1 MAILIAPD
9 VFALKKAAM
18 NAVMVVPM
26 LAPRINGAAL
36 RSETIRCATIGTTTE
51 VVMVLERIAA
61 VVTVPQK
68 NDFHAFLK
76 KKRLKRSGELASN
89 NPEINFL
96 KKRIDVNSRIKDK
109 DASKNP
115 FGIIFT
121 IQLITGPNMYHFD
134 EKEVAT
140 GVVEG

>member
-1 MAILIAPD
+1 MAMLIAPD
-9 VFALKKAAM
+9 VLALKKAAM
-18 NAVMVVPM
+18 NAVMVVPR
-26 LAPRINGAAL
+26 LAPRIKGAAL

-51 VVMVLERIAA
+51 VVMVLERMAA

-89 NPEINFL
+89 NPEISFL
-96 KKRIDVNSRIKDK
+96 KKRIDVNNRINDNAASR
-109 DASKNP
+109 NP
-115 FGIIFT
+115 LGIIFT
-121 IQLITGPNMYHFD
+121 IQPITGPNMYHFC
-134 EKEVAT
+134 EKALAT